1 VRALLFDFD
10 GTLVDTE
17 STVLASWH
25 HLYDASG
32 HELELSRWLET
43 VGGDVDARYDALA
56 ELVGDGFDRESAH
69 ALRREH
75 ELSLVGALPL
85 RDGLSDVLDRAADR
99 GLVVAVVSSSPAY
112 WVHGHLVRL
121 GLLERFAFTVTRED
135 AERAK
140 PHPDLYLAA
149 LDRLGL
155 PPQDVLVVEDSV
167 NGVAAAHAAGLSAV
181 AVPNAVTQDQPHAVT
196 VLETVA
202 LWSHLEQ
209 LLASRSSE
217 HPQEPGPVD
226 PPKTSAAGGAAATS
240 GRGPATDRW

>member
-1 VRALLFDFD
+1 MSRDVRVLLFDFD

-32 HELELSRWLET
+32 HELELPRWLET

-56 ELVGDGFDRESAH
+56 ELVGDGFDRDAAH

-75 ELSLVGALPL
+75 ELSLVQALPL
-85 RDGLSDVLDRAADR
+85 RDGLSDVLDRAQER
-99 GLVVAVVSSSPAY
+99 GLVVAVVSSSPAH
-112 WVHGHLVRL
+112 WVHGHLERL
-121 GLLERFAFTVTRED
+121 GLLERFAFVVTRED
-135 AERAK
+135 AARAK

-149 LDRLGL
+149 LERLEVDPGH
-155 PPQDVLVVEDSV
+155 VLVVEDSV

-209 LLASRSSE
+209 LLA
-217 HPQEPGPVD
+217 G
-226 PPKTSAAGGAAATS
+226 
-240 GRGPATDRW
+240 